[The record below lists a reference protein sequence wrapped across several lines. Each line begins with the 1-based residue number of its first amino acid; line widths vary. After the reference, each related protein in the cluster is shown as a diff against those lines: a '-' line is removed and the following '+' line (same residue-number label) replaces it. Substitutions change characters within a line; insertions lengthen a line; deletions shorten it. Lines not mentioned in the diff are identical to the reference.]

1 MSEQPTQGQGSA
13 RWDDLRRL
21 GEGEADPKLL
31 ELTVRARDALNDLAA
46 YLAEK
51 ALDAG
56 AVMPEELQKYVKR
69 LRSPKV

>member
-1 MSEQPTQGQGSA
+1 MSEQPTHDEDRN
-13 RWDDLRRL
+13 RWEDLRRL
-21 GEGEADPKLL
+21 GEADPKLL

-46 YLAEK
+46 YMAEK